1 LAEAVPGEG
10 GDGDGDDGGGARG
23 GAVVVEEGG
32 GKTSK
37 VRAKPEEGF
46 DGNESV
52 RRREVSVARTVVGGS
67 FS

>member
-10 GDGDGDDGGGARG
+10 GDGDGDDGGGAR

-52 RRREVSVARTVVGGS
+52 RRREDSVARTVVGGS